1 MTNVYDF
8 LFTAIAVITSKGRS
22 NKKNGSG
29 TNFFVEI
36 PSPACAEMVFIAQ
49 RYFCK
54 NHGPLRITKNHA
66 NHGKIFVHHPPVCK
80 LIFSK

>member
-49 RYFCK
+49 RYFRK
-54 NHGPLRITKNHA
+54 NHGP
-66 NHGKIFVHHPPVCK
+66 P
-80 LIFSK
+80 